1 MASASTPLRQSIEA
15 PPHDVLDEMTPAEL
29 AAFRRQLD
37 EDDEEAD
44 RDPST
49 LVSAEELEAELS
61 RRYGFKL

>member
-15 PPHDVLDEMTPAEL
+15 PPYDVLDDMTPAEL